1 MIQFYGI
8 RYWYFETPKFKNN
21 IKWYYFYF
29 LRVQI
34 KMSKNNTVGDHILG
48 KD

>member
-1 MIQFYGI
+1 MVIDIGI
-8 RYWYFETPKFKNN
+8 FEIPKFKNN

-29 LRVQI
+29 LRAQI